1 LTSKQKPVFSALDPC
16 KYLDFA
22 KEIASRP
29 ETQARRT
36 AADRAYYAAFLFS
49 RDQLEM
55 KGYMTRY
62 GYAEDHR
69 YVTQKLR
76 ELLGFLGNEEFRM
89 RTHRNNVTYE
99 TGDVG
104 PPPLAWMLDTAEK
117 IIESVK
123 KLPASFPG
131 K

>member
-1 LTSKQKPVFSALDPC
+1 MTSRQKPVFPAIDPC
-16 KYLDFA
+16 KYLDLA
-22 KEIASRP
+22 REIACRP

-36 AADRAYYAAFLFS
+36 AADRAYYATFLFS

-62 GYAEDHR
+62 GYTEDHR
-69 YVTQKLR
+69 YVTQTLK

-104 PPPLAWMLDTAEK
+104 NPSLDWMLKTAEK

-123 KLPASFPG
+123 KLPTSSP
-131 K
+131 

>member
-1 LTSKQKPVFSALDPC
+1 MTSRQKPVFPAIDPS
-16 KYLDFA
+16 KYLDLA
-22 KEIASRP
+22 KEIACRP

-36 AADRAYYAAFLFS
+36 AADRAYYATFLFS
-49 RDQLEM
+49 RNQLEM

-62 GYAEDHR
+62 GYVEDHP
-69 YVTQKLR
+69 YVTQKLK

-89 RTHRNNVTYE
+89 RRHRNKLTYE

-104 PPPLAWMLDTAEK
+104 RPSLDWMLTTAEK

-123 KLPASFPG
+123 KLPASSP
-131 K
+131 KK

>member
-1 LTSKQKPVFSALDPC
+1 MTSRRKPVFPAIDPAD
-16 KYLDFA
+16 YVGLAD
-22 KEIASRP
+22 ELASRP
-29 ETQARRT
+29 EQAAKRT

-62 GYAEDHR
+62 GYAEDHP

-89 RTHRNNVTYE
+89 RRHRNKVTYE

-104 PPPLAWMLDTAEK
+104 KPSLDWMLKTAEK

-123 KLPASFPG
+123 KLPTSSP
-131 K
+131 KK